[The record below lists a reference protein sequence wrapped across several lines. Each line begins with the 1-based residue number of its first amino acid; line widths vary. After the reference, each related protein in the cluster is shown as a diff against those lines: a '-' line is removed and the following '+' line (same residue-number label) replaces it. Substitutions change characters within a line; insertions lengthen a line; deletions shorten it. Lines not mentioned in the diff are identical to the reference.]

1 MNLIKRLIAFARPIS
16 NLDRRSNY
24 AREVIDIALPVRPLV
39 ARHQLTAALHIQLA
53 SEIDWQGPRKA
64 ATGWQGPR

>member
-1 MNLIKRLIAFARPIS
+1 MRSLLNKLWAFARPTS

-39 ARHQLTAALHIQLA
+39 ARHQRTAALHIQLA

-64 ATGWQGPR
+64 ATGWRGR